1 MAGIATRNSARLI
14 LGVQRSGV
22 PVHSAA
28 VHVPVHEKAILTRM
42 IERGSQVRE
51 GEAVYGY
58 GYVNENGD
66 GNGYG
71 DGDDEPSGQP
81 EDAGDGK

>member
-28 VHVPVHEKAILTRM
+28 VHVPVHEDAM
-42 IERGSQVRE
+42 QMDQE
-51 GEAVYGY
+51 GLDGNGDGY
-58 GYVNENGD
+58 EDGYENEDENGD
-66 GNGYG
+66 RNG
-71 DGDDEPSGQP
+71 ENR
-81 EDAGDGK
+81 